1 MVNDYYFLKRNEG
14 YLFTLMAVFS
24 LIISLICA
32 FMYTFTESRTFHF
45 LFAFF
50 FFIYCII
57 LVLSRSTQKTIN
69 KAIIFYSVISF
80 YLGLLLI
87 WMFDY
92 PFYGFQITDNKMLVF
107 VTILYVILTYMIMR
121 SHFSIYQ
128 YQRMPQLSIDVKN
141 DFKRKFIFD
150 VKNISNHPAA
160 DVLITFEIVHPIPK
174 NMRSALYLFFQ
185 RKYNRLVNVFQ
196 NKKSTY
202 IIRHFSEY
210 LETNDLKSI
219 NIEEEIQSLVDKK
232 AKSHGL
238 DVIGE
243 EFQIILNYDYK
254 SVDNLNLEVPFLK
267 LFKFRVEPNGIHLV
281 HKSGNFKK
289 LT

>member
-1 MVNDYYFLKRNEG
+1 MK
-14 YLFTLMAVFS
+14 
-24 LIISLICA
+24 
-32 FMYTFTESRTFHF
+32 
-45 LFAFF
+45 
-50 FFIYCII
+50 
-57 LVLSRSTQKTIN
+57 
-69 KAIIFYSVISF
+69 
-80 YLGLLLI
+80 
-87 WMFDY
+87 
-92 PFYGFQITDNKMLVF
+92 
-107 VTILYVILTYMIMR
+107 